1 MSSPAAQ
8 WREALA
14 AWAIPAEIL
23 AAAPESPWGY
33 PTALFAGRAD
43 AALAQ
48 DTPSNEVARAAL
60 PAGGVVLDVGC
71 GAGAAS
77 LPLAPQAGTLIGVDP
92 SPELLA
98 AFETRARAT
107 GRAVQTVAGRW
118 PDSAPQT
125 PPADVVVCHHVVYNV
140 PDLPAFVRALTR
152 HARRRVVLELT
163 YRHPASNLDD
173 LWLRF
178 HGLVRPQEP
187 TADTAEAVLRAMGL
201 APERRDWAAPISGE
215 TFLDPA
221 DLVALT
227 RRRLCL
233 PATRDPEIA
242 AALAA
247 RDAARAGRPPT
258 RDVVTLWWP
267 GAGGDPPSS

>member
-1 MSSPAAQ
+1 MTRPAEQ
-8 WREALA
+8 WRAALA

-43 AALAQ
+43 AAIGQ
-48 DTPSNEVARAAL
+48 DTPSSAAALAAL

-92 SPELLA
+92 SAELLA
-98 AFETRARAT
+98 AFATRARAT
-107 GRAVQTVAGRW
+107 GRSVITLEGRW
-118 PDSAPQT
+118 PDIAAQT
-125 PPADVVVCHHVVYNV
+125 PPGDVVVCHHVVYNV
-140 PDLPAFVRALTR
+140 PDLPAFVRALTA

-163 YRHPASNLDD
+163 YHHPASNLND
-173 LWLRF
+173 LWQHF
-178 HGLVRPQEP
+178 HGIVRPQTP
-187 TADTAEAVLRAMGL
+187 TADTAEAVVRALGL
-201 APERRDWAAPISGE
+201 APERHDWVAPIAGE
-215 TFLDPA
+215 ALLAPA
-221 DLVALT
+221 DLIALT

-233 PATRDPEIA
+233 PATRDLEIA
-242 AALAA
+242 AALDA
-247 RDAARAGRPPT
+247 RNAARASRPPT

-267 GAGGDPPSS
+267 GADHAVP

>member
-1 MSSPAAQ
+1 VNSPADQ

-23 AAAPESPWGY
+23 AAAPEPPWGY

-43 AALAQ
+43 AAVGE
-48 DTPSNEVARAAL
+48 DTPSTMAARAAL
-60 PAGGVVLDVGC
+60 PAGGVVLDIGC

-77 LPLAPQAGTLIGVDP
+77 LPLADQAGTLIGVDP
-92 SPELLA
+92 SPDLLA
-98 AFETRARAT
+98 AFTTRAQAT
-107 GRAVQTVAGRW
+107 GRTVRTLEGRW

-125 PPADVVVCHHVVYNV
+125 PVGDVVVCHHVAYNV
-140 PDLPAFVRALTR
+140 ADLPAFARALTA
-152 HARRRVVLELT
+152 HARRRVVIELT
-163 YRHPASNLDD
+163 YRHPLSDLND
-173 LWLRF
+173 LWRHF
-178 HGLVRPQEP
+178 HGIARPTEP

-201 APERRDWAAPISGE
+201 APERRDWEAPILGE
-215 TFLDPA
+215 ALMDPA

-233 PATRDPEIA
+233 PATRDAEIA

-247 RDAARAGRPPT
+247 RPPARRPAT

-267 GAGGDPPSS
+267 GDGS